1 MTLTWILGFIFLI
14 IKLSIVLI
22 VLLTLAAYLVW
33 VERKLLARMQARYGP
48 NRAWKF
54 GLLQPLA
61 DVIKLMTKE
70 DAVPQGADKRIFLLA
85 PGIVGATALLI
96 FAVIPFGKDITLLG
110 RTVPMVVTDLNVGLL
125 FFLALSS
132 IGVYGVALGGW
143 ASNSKYSLL
152 GGIRAAAQMISY
164 EVSLGL
170 SLVPIVMLAGSFSL
184 VDIVNAQNRLPFI
197 LMQPVSFILF
207 FVSAAAEIKRIPF
220 DLPEAENE
228 LVAGYH
234 TEYSGMRFGLFFLG
248 EYITMIVLGGLVA
261 IFFLGGWRGPVLP
274 PTLWFLSKVFLTVFI
289 LIWFRGTLPRL
300 RYDRLMNIGWK
311 VLIPVSLLNIMA
323 TGALILMVKP

>member
-1 MTLTWILGFIFLI
+1 MSDWIAGIIFLVV
-14 IKLSIVLI
+14 KVG
-22 VLLTLAAYLVW
+22 VLLILLVLSASYLVW
-33 VERKLLARMQARYGP
+33 VERKLIGRMQARYGP
-48 NRAWKF
+48 NRAWRF

-70 DAVPQGADKRIFLLA
+70 DTAPEGADRRIFLLA

-96 FAVIPFGKDITLLG
+96 FAVIPFGPG
-110 RTVPMVVTDLNVGLL
+110 SMVIADLNIGVL

-184 VDIVNAQNRLPFI
+184 VDIVNAQDRLPFI

-207 FVSAAAEIKRIPF
+207 FVSAVAEIKRIPF
-220 DLPEAENE
+220 DFPEAENE

-274 PTLWFLSKVFLTVFI
+274 PVLWFLLKVFLTVFI

-300 RYDRLMNIGWK
+300 RYDRLMSIGWK
-311 VLIPVSLLNIMA
+311 VLIPVSLLNIIA
-323 TGALILMVKP
+323 TGAVILMTKS